1 MSDEIKVHAKNKK
14 TKLIIAVSA
23 VVIAVLTITAIVL
36 VGAKSA
42 TARKV
47 GEQLSLGEK
56 YLSELN
62 YEQAI
67 AAYELAIEIDPKSA
81 DAYLGLAEVYEEMGE
96 FDKAIEVLE
105 EAKAVVGEEELERVE
120 AKLKE
125 IEEKKQEALKPV
137 ATVTPM
143 PTAMPEPTPTL
154 TPTATPELTATPVV
168 EKNPF
173 ATAKVGEVV
182 KYGRF
187 LQDFMQ
193 IGLDSEEF
201 TYDESHSKL
210 FDTYAD
216 EIEWYVLNQ
225 KDSKILLLSKY
236 VLDTKPYHEEN
247 TEVTWEK
254 SSIREWLNSTFYN
267 FAFSDEE
274 KKYIC
279 KTKLANNDNE
289 KYGTEGGQST
299 VDQVF
304 LLSIE
309 EAKEYFNFTYDSESL
324 DGFEEYSES
333 ALDERLIGVV
343 TDYAILNGAS
353 SYLIEEGSEE
363 CSTWWYLRSMG
374 GNNKIPAIVE
384 PWGYI
389 NAHGYPSFF
398 VDTPNGVRPAIWVDV
413 TVGVGDGYI
422 ERTRENNY

>member
-143 PTAMPEPTPTL
+143 PTAMPEPTP
-154 TPTATPELTATPVV
+154 
-168 EKNPF
+168 KI
-173 ATAKVGEVV
+173 
-182 KYGRF
+182 GR
-187 LQDFMQ
+187 
-193 IGLDSEEF
+193 
-201 TYDESHSKL
+201 
-210 FDTYAD
+210 
-216 EIEWYVLNQ
+216 
-225 KDSKILLLSKY
+225 
-236 VLDTKPYHEEN
+236 
-247 TEVTWEK
+247 
-254 SSIREWLNSTFYN
+254 
-267 FAFSDEE
+267 
-274 KKYIC
+274 
-279 KTKLANNDNE
+279 
-289 KYGTEGGQST
+289 
-299 VDQVF
+299 
-304 LLSIE
+304 
-309 EAKEYFNFTYDSESL
+309 
-324 DGFEEYSES
+324 
-333 ALDERLIGVV
+333 
-343 TDYAILNGAS
+343 
-353 SYLIEEGSEE
+353 
-363 CSTWWYLRSMG
+363 
-374 GNNKIPAIVE
+374 
-384 PWGYI
+384 
-389 NAHGYPSFF
+389 AH
-398 VDTPNGVRPAIWVDV
+398 V
-413 TVGVGDGYI
+413 
-422 ERTRENNY
+422 